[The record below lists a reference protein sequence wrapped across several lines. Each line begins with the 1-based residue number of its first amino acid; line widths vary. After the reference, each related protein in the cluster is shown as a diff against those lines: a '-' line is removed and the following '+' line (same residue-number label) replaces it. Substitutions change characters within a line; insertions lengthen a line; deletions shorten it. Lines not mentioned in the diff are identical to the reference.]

1 MVNSLT
7 SHKSAHYFFP
17 GKNRIR
23 KIRGK
28 SGYEIS
34 YICDQIL
41 RLDSIIY
48 CFKQKC
54 RIFFVIFTNFVISD
68 IKIFEAM
75 CVNLL

>member
-1 MVNSLT
+1 MAKSLT
-7 SHKSAHYFFP
+7 STKSSQEKIL
-17 GKNRIR
+17 GKNRIW
-23 KIRGK
+23 KIREK
-28 SGYEIS
+28 SGNEIS

-48 CFKQKC
+48 CFIQKC